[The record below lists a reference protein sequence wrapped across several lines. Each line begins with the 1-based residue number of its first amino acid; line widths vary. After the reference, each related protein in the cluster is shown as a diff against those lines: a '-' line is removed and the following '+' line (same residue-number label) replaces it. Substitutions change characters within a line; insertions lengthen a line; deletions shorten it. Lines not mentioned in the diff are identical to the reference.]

1 MITLL
6 LVFVVVMDLLLIGL
20 VYFMSKQK
28 FNPVELLKEIS
39 NERSLLKELRESVK
53 VEINEKYDRAN
64 VLYKK
69 INAIAAEA
77 EMEVKKSSTTLGNE
91 MSEVLDEFSNRLS
104 VSGEQ
109 ITRQKAAL
117 GAILQKAAKERELLK
132 KVVSRGEK
140 LSKFFNGKI
149 PYEEVLEEIEDKK
162 YVDARHLLAKGLT
175 PKEVSSEVGL
185 AESEV
190 SLIAAFR

>member
-6 LVFVVVMDLLLIGL
+6 LIFVIVMDLLLLGL

-28 FNPVELLKEIS
+28 FNPIELLKEIS
-39 NERSLLKELRESVK
+39 NERKLLKEMREGIQFEIDSKYQK
-53 VEINEKYDRAN
+53 VEE
-64 VLYKK
+64 LYKK

-77 EMEVKKSSTTLGNE
+77 EIEVKNTSETLSTD
-91 MSEVLDEFSNRLS
+91 MAEVLDEFSQKLM

-109 ITRQKAAL
+109 ITRQKTSM
-117 GAILQKAAKERELLK
+117 GAIIQRASQERDLLK
-132 KVVSRGEK
+132 KVVSRAEK

-162 YVDARHLLAKGLT
+162 YLDARHLLSTGMS
-175 PKEVSSEVGL
+175 PKDVSNEVGL

-190 SLIAAFR
+190 SLIASIG